1 MVLRNPRRRE
11 EKGRL
16 ANQRGNTGGYL
27 GSFPSPLRRLLPIHA
42 LTKKNGTWRRRR
54 RETSL
59 PSSEQYNADGPV
71 FRSLIISRSFTVDGL
86 YFWMILSLLYWLCKI
101 SSPLILDL
109 ENSLVSDFQNEEGSN
124 D

>member
-1 MVLRNPRRRE
+1 MV
-11 EKGRL
+11 
-16 ANQRGNTGGYL
+16 RGGGGGGKRAYQAV
-27 GSFPSPLRRLLPIHA
+27 S
-42 LTKKNGTWRRRR
+42 N
-54 RETSL
+54 
-59 PSSEQYNADGPV
+59 NADGPV